1 MALIKLFIGCALIWA
16 RHHYYGEAALGNYAL
31 GGAMALQFAGY
42 QKMLAGQAPSL
53 ARGLEWAQW
62 GWFAFA
68 LCLPGEGPALGSA
81 GFLVLQLVVKAP
93 LQALLQRN
101 EAAAHPW
108 LLLLA
113 FLAMV
118 GCLPFASFSAYF
130 QAFIPLMAVG
140 DSVNSMQQ
148 KLFSGAGLWAAIVLL
163 SVVYQSCALGYF
175 YWSQV
180 MQAPPKEARPLGR
193 EAKLLGAGLLL
204 GAALGLSGGF
214 YGAGLRWF
222 LTSIKGFPSW

>member
-1 MALIKLFIGCALIWA
+1 MALINALLGCVLIWA
-16 RHHYYGEAALGNYAL
+16 RHRYFGIETLGNYAL
-31 GGAMALQFAGY
+31 AGAMALQFVGY
-42 QKMLAGQAPSL
+42 QQMLAGEARRL
-53 ARGLEWAQW
+53 GRGLEWSQW

-81 GFLVLQLVVKAP
+81 GFLALQLMAKAP
-93 LQALLQRN
+93 LQGLLKRN
-101 EAAAHPW
+101 APAAHPW

-140 DSVNSMQQ
+140 DSVSSMQQ

-180 MQAPPKEARPLGR
+180 MQAPPEEAPAGGR
-193 EAKLLGAGLLL
+193 EARILGACLLL
-204 GAALGLSGGF
+204 SAALGLSGGF

-222 LTSIKGFPSW
+222 LTSIRGFPSW